1 LIKRITDVTSTEFQ
15 EMSVEELVKSIR
27 AAEGRTVAAEVVCR
41 IPPLV
46 DGVTNAELAAAMG
59 ADIIIIN
66 RYNVDHPEVLGLPSV
81 CEESGTKSDGE
92 RLRGIGVTI
101 GEVKRLIGRPVGIN
115 LEPARNFTEEDHG
128 RLATPEN
135 AQKALAQGA
144 DIIFVTGTPGTGVT
158 NEAIA
163 SATRAIRD
171 ALGHRVFIVS
181 GKPVSSSIASE
192 TGVNLITPDDV
203 KAFRAAGCDAVALPM
218 PGGSPGWTTE
228 AVRRLV
234 SVVHEE
240 GALAWL
246 VLAGSVEGSCTDVI
260 HRIALEAKM
269 TGADVHEIGEG
280 GFSISIAVPENIME
294 YSIALRGRR
303 HTYRR
308 MAMSP
313 LRWEV
318 SNG

>member
-1 LIKRITDVTSTEFQ
+1 MIKRITDITASEFQ
-15 EMSVEELVKSIR
+15 RMDAKELAGSIR
-27 AAEGRTVAAEVVCR
+27 AAEGRTIAAEVVCSA
-41 IPPLV
+41 PPLV

-59 ADIIIIN
+59 ADIIILN
-66 RYNVDHPEVLGLPSV
+66 RYNVDHPVIYGLPSAS
-81 CEESGTKSDGE
+81 EEPDAESAGAAP
-92 RLRGIGVTI
+92 RGIGVTI
-101 GEVKRLIGRPVGIN
+101 REVKRLIGRPVGVN

-128 RLATPEN
+128 RLATPDN
-135 AQKALAQGA
+135 ARKAVAQGA
-144 DIIFVTGTPGTGVT
+144 DILFITGTPGTGVT

-163 SATRAIRD
+163 SATQAIRD
-171 ALGHRVFIVS
+171 RLGDRVFIVS
-181 GKPVSSSIASE
+181 GKPVGSGIASE
-192 TGVNLITPDDV
+192 TGAHLITPDAI
-203 KAFRAAGCDAVALPM
+203 KAFCAAGCDAIALPM
-218 PGGSPGWTTE
+218 PGASPGWTTE
-228 AVRRLV
+228 AVRELV
-234 SVVHEE
+234 SLVHRQ

-246 VLAGSVEGSCTDVI
+246 VMIGSVEGSSADVI

-313 LRWEV
+313 LR
-318 SNG
+318 

>member
-1 LIKRITDVTSTEFQ
+1 MVKRITDVRATEFQ
-15 EMSVEELVKSIR
+15 RMGARELADSIR
-27 AAEGRTVAAEVVCR
+27 AAEGRTIAAEVVCR

-66 RYNVDHPEVLGLPSV
+66 RYNVNHPVILGLPSV
-81 CEESGTKSDGE
+81 CEESGIKSNLGAV
-92 RLRGIGVTI
+92 RGIGATI
-101 GEVKRLIGRPVGIN
+101 KDVKRLIGCPVGIN
-115 LEPARNFTEEDHG
+115 LEPARNFTEEDRG
-128 RLATPEN
+128 RLATQEN
-135 AQKALAQGA
+135 AQKALSQGA

-158 NEAIA
+158 NKAIA
-163 SATRAIRD
+163 DATRDIKDRLED
-171 ALGHRVFIVS
+171 RILIVS
-181 GKPVSSSIASE
+181 GKPVGSGIASE
-192 TGVNLITPDDV
+192 IGVNLITPDDI
-203 KAFRAAGCDAVALPM
+203 KAFRVAGCDAVALPM

-234 SVVHEE
+234 SLVHGE

-246 VLAGSVEGSCTDVI
+246 VLAGSVEGSSIDVI

-313 LRWEV
+313 LR
-318 SNG
+318 

>member
-1 LIKRITDVTSTEFQ
+1 MIKRITDVTASEFRR
-15 EMSVEELVKSIR
+15 MGAKELVESIGL
-27 AAEGRTVAAEVVCR
+27 AEGRTVAAEVVCR

-59 ADIIIIN
+59 ADILIIN
-66 RYNVDHPEVLGLPSV
+66 RYNVDHPVIFGLPSV
-81 CEESGTKSDGE
+81 REESGTESDRETPFGT
-92 RLRGIGVTI
+92 GGTI
-101 GEVKRLIGRPVGIN
+101 REVKRLIGRPVGIN

-135 AQKALAQGA
+135 AQKAVAQGA

-158 NEAIA
+158 NKAIA
-163 SATRAIRD
+163 NATRAIRD
-171 ALGHRVFIVS
+171 RLGDRVFIVS
-181 GKPVSSSIASE
+181 GKAVGSAIASE
-192 TGVNLITPDDV
+192 TGSNLITSNDI
-203 KAFRAAGCDAVALPM
+203 KAFREAGCDAIALPM
-218 PGGSPGWTTE
+218 PGASPGWTTE
-228 AVRRLV
+228 AVRELV
-234 SVVHEE
+234 SLVHKQ

-246 VLAGSVEGSCTDVI
+246 AMIGSVEGSSIDVI

-308 MAMSP
+308 MSMSL
-313 LRWEV
+313 LR
-318 SNG
+318 